1 MKHFYEK
8 ILPGLCV
15 VLGINLTAKAQ
26 TKTENY
32 ILTSELLEATTDTTK
47 SNLSAKSRIDKIT
60 YFDGLGREKMSIVS
74 PKAGL
79 SIETMALSSQLLNP
93 SLATTV
99 TYDGF
104 GRVDREY
111 LPGVVPNLNFTTA
124 IDYAD
129 YPETSNLYSQKK
141 YENSPLNRV
150 LKQGAPGAAWEVN
163 TNRAIGFDYQTNQGD
178 HVLMFGI
185 NQNLTNSGNNIA
197 LTVTGTGTYR
207 DGTLYK
213 TTTTDENGQPIIE
226 FKDKEGRVILKRI
239 RANGKE
245 FNTYYVYDIY
255 GNLACVLPPKLMQL
269 ANNTTTNA
277 VYTPLLKELAYQY
290 RYDDKNRLI
299 EKKLP
304 GKGWEYMLYDK
315 QNRLVAVQDENM
327 RDENYWIFTKYDKFG
342 RIAMTGKIWAD
353 KPKSGLQNDLDSYLG
368 DNNVSRDA
376 TGYKQDNITI
386 YYNQAGFGYNNH
398 VLTVNYYDDYPT
410 AQQGV
415 LLTGNVLG
423 QTIATG
429 NRLKGMPTLTITRS
443 LGTWENNQWNF
454 EHNYTLYDN
463 KYLRAVKNH
472 KINYLG
478 GSTIVESELDFR
490 GKATKVVTTHKRL
503 ENNFPV
509 KTTEVFSYDKFERLL
524 RHTHQINTGK
534 VEVLTQNGYNN
545 IGQLTSK
552 KVGNT
557 TASPYQTVDYQY
569 NIRGWLTQIND
580 ITNLGADLFAFKI
593 NYNTKD
599 QTKASNATQEL
610 FNGNIAQTLWTSQ
623 QNPYIRS
630 YDYNYDGLSRLTNA
644 GYSNLSKNFAGT
656 YDEQLS
662 YDHNGNIL
670 TLKRYGQT
678 EQATPRL
685 IDNLTY
691 NYENAEKSNR
701 LLKVTDSSNTFG
713 FNDGNKTGNDYTYD
727 VNGNLKIDLNKG
739 IEIEYNHLNLPT
751 LVKKGA
757 QTIEYAYSA
766 TGVKLRKI
774 VKAQQGVNA
783 GLTTTTTEYLDG
795 FQYKDGVLQF
805 FPTTEGY
812 VNAITAGS
820 VVYNYVYN
828 LTDHL
833 GNVRVSYAW
842 DDVNSKLKTVNE
854 DHYYPFGL
862 QHKGYNKPPKDI
874 AGGELGEVEIGIGIG
889 SNSGSANYKY
899 RYNGKELQEEL
910 NLNLYDYGARN
921 YDPAIG
927 RWFNIDPLA
936 EKFFDYSSYN
946 YVLNNPVRFVDKDGM
961 DVYLVDENGKYILAK
976 RENKTDVLYGYDSKN
991 QTIKDYNEDGKVN
1004 SKDGL
1009 IIQTKGLLSQML
1021 LKRKSQNDYDY
1032 SYNQSIAEYSEST
1045 ERDLL
1050 KMFKFSADIAENSEF
1065 SLTYFRNNGK
1075 DWISLQR
1082 FTNPTLYKK
1091 NSPSFG
1097 YIGVDVDNAS
1107 KIYHNHPASTIYKED
1122 YTEINSM
1129 GNYSRNGTAYR
1140 AGDFKNADNRVLNNY
1155 VYFPKTG
1162 NLYQVTRKSINLIKS
1177 INKSKDLKQ

>member
-1 MKHFYEK
+1 MMKHFYEK
-8 ILPGLCV
+8 ILPGLCIIV
-15 VLGINLTAKAQ
+15 GINLTAKAQ

-47 SNLSAKSRIDKIT
+47 SNLSTKSRIDKIT

-74 PKAGL
+74 PKTGL

-129 YPETSNLYSQKK
+129 YPETSNVYSQKK
-141 YENSPLNRV
+141 YEDSPLNRV

-185 NQNLTNSGNNIA
+185 NQSLTNSGNNIA
-197 LTVTGTGTYR
+197 LTVTGTYQNGA
-207 DGTLYK
+207 LYK

-226 FKDKEGRVILKRI
+226 FKDKQARVVLKRI

-255 GNLACVLPPKLMQL
+255 GNLACVLPPKLMEL
-269 ANNTTTNA
+269 VNNSTN
-277 VYTPLLKELAYQY
+277 VLNYISLLKELAYQY

-315 QNRLVAVQDENM
+315 QDRLVAVQDENM
-327 RDENYWIFTKYDKFG
+327 RNENYWVFTKYDKFG
-342 RIAMTGKIWAD
+342 RVAMTGKIWETNSRVGIQD
-353 KPKSGLQNDLDSYLG
+353 YITNSLE

-376 TGYKQDNITI
+376 NGYTQDGIKI
-386 YYNQAGFGYNNH
+386 YYNQAGYGFGNH

-429 NRLKGMPTLTITRS
+429 NRLKGMPTLSVARS

-509 KTTEVFSYDKFERLL
+509 KTTEIFSYDKFERLVT
-524 RHTHQINTGK
+524 HTHQINTGK
-534 VEVLTQNGYNN
+534 VEVLTQNSYNN

-599 QTKASNATQEL
+599 QTKASNATQVL

-630 YDYNYDGLSRLTNA
+630 YDYNYDGLNRLTNA
-644 GYSNLSKNFAGT
+644 GYSNLSKDFAGT

-685 IDNLTY
+685 MDNLTY

-727 VNGNLKIDLNKG
+727 VNGNLKTDLNKG
-739 IEIEYNHLNLPT
+739 IEIDYNHLNLPT

-812 VNAITAGS
+812 VNAITAGT
-820 VVYNYVYN
+820 VAYNYVYN

-862 QHKGYNKPPKDI
+862 QHRGYNKPPVDI
-874 AGGELGEVEIGIGIG
+874 TIRERERVEIGVGIG
-889 SNSGSANYKY
+889 NTSGSANYKY
-899 RYNGKELQEEL
+899 KYNGKELQEEL
-910 NLNLYDYGARN
+910 GLNIYDYGARN
-921 YDPAIG
+921 YDPALG

-936 EKFFDYSSYN
+936 EKYYKTTPYN
-946 YVLNNPVRFVDKDGM
+946 YAANNPLVFKDIDGRDIIFVINNQSFNVSKDILMKTEQGKALWDKYANSKTD
-961 DVYLVDENGKYILAK
+961 DVYISFQKFNNNFDKAATGTNAQGTSLTNKNKFNISGNEGYENFSSFEGVDIS
-976 RENKTDVLYGYDSKN
+976 RSKN
-991 QTIKDYNEDGKVN
+991 KNIHLISFNTIAFLQDESDLMPDQKYDLAEAIFHELKAHIDLF
-1004 SKDGL
+1004 SKDGDKEHKDYGKRYYG
-1009 IIQTKGLLSQML
+1009 IDDYDVEEGSPAYYIVEA
-1021 LKRKSQNDYDY
+1021 LKRLRQ
-1032 SYNQSIAEYSEST
+1032 E
-1045 ERDLL
+1045 ER
-1050 KMFKFSADIAENSEF
+1050 IN
-1065 SLTYFRNNGK
+1065 TY
-1075 DWISLQR
+1075 
-1082 FTNPTLYKK
+1082 
-1091 NSPSFG
+1091 
-1097 YIGVDVDNAS
+1097 
-1107 KIYHNHPASTIYKED
+1107 YKEHPD
-1122 YTEINSM
+1122 EK
-1129 GNYSRNGTAYR
+1129 RE
-1140 AGDFKNADNRVLNNY
+1140 DE
-1155 VYFPKTG
+1155 
-1162 NLYQVTRKSINLIKS
+1162 
-1177 INKSKDLKQ
+1177 

>member
-1 MKHFYEK
+1 MMKHFYEK
-8 ILPGLCV
+8 ILPGLCIIV
-15 VLGINLTAKAQ
+15 GINLTAKAQ

-47 SNLSAKSRIDKIT
+47 SNLSTKSRIDKIT

-124 IDYAD
+124 INYAD
-129 YPETSNLYSQKK
+129 YPETSNVYSQKK
-141 YENSPLNRV
+141 YEDSPLNRV

-185 NQNLTNSGNNIA
+185 NQSLTNSGNNIA
-197 LTVTGTGTYR
+197 LTVTETYQN
-207 DGTLYK
+207 GALYK

-226 FKDKEGRVILKRI
+226 FKDKQARVVLKRI

-290 RYDDKNRLI
+290 RYDNKNRLI

-315 QNRLVAVQDENM
+315 QDRLVAVQDENM
-327 RDENYWIFTKYDKFG
+327 RNENYWLFTKYDKFG
-342 RIAMTGKIWAD
+342 RVAMTGKIWETNSRAGIQD
-353 KPKSGLQNDLDSYLG
+353 YITNSLG

-376 TGYKQDNITI
+376 NGYTQDGIKI
-386 YYNQAGFGYNNH
+386 YYNQAGYGFGNH
-398 VLTVNYYDDYPT
+398 VLTVNYYDNYPT
-410 AQQGV
+410 AQQDV
-415 LLTGNVLG
+415 SLTANVLG

-429 NRLKGMPTLTITRS
+429 NRLKGLPTLSVVRS
-443 LGTWENNQWNF
+443 LETRENNQWNF
-454 EHNYTLYDN
+454 EHNYTFYDN

-509 KTTEVFSYDKFERLL
+509 KTTEIFSYDKFERLI

-534 VEVLTQNGYNN
+534 VEVLTQNSYNN

-580 ITNLGADLFAFKI
+580 ITNLGTDLFAFKI

-623 QNPYIRS
+623 ENPYIRS
-630 YDYNYDGLSRLTNA
+630 YDYNYDGLNRLTNA
-644 GYSNLSKNFAGT
+644 GYSNLSKDFAGT

-678 EQATPRL
+678 EQSTPRL

-701 LLKVTDSSNTFG
+701 LLKVTDSSNTLG

-727 VNGNLKIDLNKG
+727 INGNLKTDLNKG

-820 VVYNYVYN
+820 VAYNYVYN

-862 QHKGYNKPPKDI
+862 QHKGYNKPPSDI
-874 AGGELGEVEIGIGIG
+874 TIRERELIEIGVGIG
-889 SNSGSANYKY
+889 NTSGSANYKY
-899 RYNGKELQEEL
+899 KFQGQERQEEL
-910 NLNLYDYGARN
+910 GLNWDSFKWRN
-921 YDPAIG
+921 YMPDIGRFFNVDPLTEKYNTWSPYVFSGNRVIDARELEGLEPYIVTGRAFIPNKTLSNPNPFSKTTSFAGDNRNSYQVNTNAYRTEQKVRVDFGNKKATTISNRASGTIGYDKNGKVTATSTEGKAGPTPTYTPSTMDNKSTTIGMEVDAGNKLVTGAPAINYEVSISITETKG
-927 RWFNIDPLA
+927 GT
-936 EKFFDYSSYN
+936 FDYSITGQSDGFPAYEFFITNEATGDSY
-946 YVLNNPVRFVDKDGM
+946 LIHGSNPAATGDTPTALFPPMEKKIDASG
-961 DVYLVDENGKYILAK
+961 
-976 RENKTDVLYGYDSKN
+976 
-991 QTIKDYNEDGKVN
+991 N
-1004 SKDGL
+1004 SKDL
-1009 IIQTKGLLSQML
+1009 TPVDK
-1021 LKRKSQNDYDY
+1021 
-1032 SYNQSIAEYSEST
+1032 EV
-1045 ERDLL
+1045 
-1050 KMFKFSADIAENSEF
+1050 KF
-1065 SLTYFRNNGK
+1065 
-1075 DWISLQR
+1075 
-1082 FTNPTLYKK
+1082 
-1091 NSPSFG
+1091 
-1097 YIGVDVDNAS
+1097 
-1107 KIYHNHPASTIYKED
+1107 
-1122 YTEINSM
+1122 
-1129 GNYSRNGTAYR
+1129 
-1140 AGDFKNADNRVLNNY
+1140 
-1155 VYFPKTG
+1155 
-1162 NLYQVTRKSINLIKS
+1162 
-1177 INKSKDLKQ
+1177 

>member
-1 MKHFYEK
+1 MMKHFYEK

-47 SNLSAKSRIDKIT
+47 SNLSTKSRIDKIT

-79 SIETMALSSQLLNP
+79 SIETMALSGQLLNP

-124 IDYAD
+124 INYAD

-141 YENSPLNRV
+141 YEDSPLNRV

-197 LTVTGTGTYR
+197 LTITETYQN
-207 DGTLYK
+207 GTLYK

-226 FKDKEGRVILKRI
+226 FKDKQARVVLKRI

-269 ANNTTTNA
+269 ANNTATNA

-304 GKGWEYMLYDK
+304 GKDWEYMVYDK
-315 QNRLVAVQDENM
+315 QDRLVATQDALLRTEGKWM
-327 RDENYWIFTKYDKFG
+327 FTKYDKFA
-342 RIAMTGKIWAD
+342 RVAVTGIVFSGTRAD
-353 KPKSGLQNDLDSYLG
+353 VQNWVTASFG
-368 DNNVSRDA
+368 NNNVERDA
-376 TGYKQDNITI
+376 QGYVYDNLQIFYKPT
-386 YYNQAGFGYNNH
+386 AFGEGGYP
-398 VLTVNYYDDYPT
+398 LTVNYYDDYPT

-415 LLTGNVLG
+415 SLTGNVLG
-423 QTIATG
+423 QTVATG

-472 KINYLG
+472 KINYLR

-534 VEVLTQNGYNN
+534 VEVLTQNSYNN

-580 ITNLGADLFAFKI
+580 ITNLGTDLFAFKI

-623 QNPYIRS
+623 ENPYIRS
-630 YDYNYDGLSRLTNA
+630 YDYNYDGLNRLTNA
-644 GYSNLSKNFAGT
+644 GYSNLSKDFAGT

-678 EQATPRL
+678 EQATSRL

-701 LLKVTDSSNTFG
+701 LLKVTDSSNTLG

-812 VNAITAGS
+812 VNAITAGT
-820 VVYNYVYN
+820 VAYNYVYN

-862 QHKGYNKPPKDI
+862 QHKGYNKPPKDMT
-874 AGGELGEVEIGIGIG
+874 AGELGEVEIGIGIG

-936 EKFFDYSSYN
+936 EKYYEDSPFTYA
-946 YVLNNPVRFVDKDGM
+946 LNNPVYFIDIDGM
-961 DVYLVDENGKYILAK
+961 QIGGPGDGTGTEEDPIELDEVIVKVKKQERRDPIFGYNYNSDTLNENSRKLSTTVANYKPAQQIDAIINETTFFVLTLPLGGVAFKGASFILKPVITKTGTIIWRRVASKAVLEAVEGSASKTIVETTKQVAKTLSPYELEITHGLTKSKKAFQLLKENIRKNGIQESIKYVEHNGKKFVVDGHHRLRAAK
-976 RENKTDVLYGYDSKN
+976 ELGMDNVPV
-991 QTIKDYNEDGKVN
+991 QQV
-1004 SKDGL
+1004 
-1009 IIQTKGLLSQML
+1009 QMP
-1021 LKRKSQNDYDY
+1021 Y
-1032 SYNQSIAEYSEST
+1032 
-1045 ERDLL
+1045 
-1050 KMFKFSADIAENSEF
+1050 
-1065 SLTYFRNNGK
+1065 
-1075 DWISLQR
+1075 
-1082 FTNPTLYKK
+1082 
-1091 NSPSFG
+1091 
-1097 YIGVDVDNAS
+1097 
-1107 KIYHNHPASTIYKED
+1107 
-1122 YTEINSM
+1122 
-1129 GNYSRNGTAYR
+1129 GNY
-1140 AGDFKNADNRVLNNY
+1140 
-1155 VYFPKTG
+1155 KTI
-1162 NLYQVTRKSINLIKS
+1162 QDLIYS
-1177 INKSKDLKQ
+1177 TF